1 MSQRVSI
8 PACETCPIRWR
19 SVFSSLHSSETAELD
34 EAKGCYFYRRG
45 EVIFH
50 EGSHPGGV
58 YCIHQGA
65 VKLYRSDSMGNVVIV
80 RLAKQGDLLGYRALL
95 SNERY
100 TATAEALED
109 TVLCFIP
116 RNVFFELLRGN
127 SDLMVAV
134 TELLARDLRMAE
146 GRLASLAQKA
156 VPQRLAEVLLYLRE
170 LFGEDESGAVKISMT
185 RRELAELVGTAPET
199 VIRLLSEFQ
208 RKKLIAVDHRAI
220 RILDAAGLAHV
231 AELYD

>member
-1 MSQRVSI
+1 
-8 PACETCPIRWR
+8 
-19 SVFSSLHSSETAELD
+19 
-34 EAKGCYFYRRG
+34 
-45 EVIFH
+45 
-50 EGSHPGGV
+50 
-58 YCIHQGA
+58 
-65 VKLYRSDSMGNVVIV
+65 MGNVVIV